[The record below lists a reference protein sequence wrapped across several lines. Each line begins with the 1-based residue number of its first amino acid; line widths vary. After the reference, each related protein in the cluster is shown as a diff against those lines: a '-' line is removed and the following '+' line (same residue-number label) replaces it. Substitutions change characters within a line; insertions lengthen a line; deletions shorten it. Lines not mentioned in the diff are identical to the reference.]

1 MVRLQVV
8 DLLAED
14 ERPDVLAQE
23 LDHVERVGEAGPVAR
38 EAVPHEPRNRQP
50 DVPSPACSSSS
61 QLLRYCKL
69 VDEPVC
75 APLMG
80 GQQDMHPSTAFSLRK
95 RGLFCPSRRNE
106 NGERKG
112 GGIDEPLHDPQAH
125 AIPHA
130 LQPPP
135 DHLPPPLLPFL
146 FPIRTPPALSIHTP
160 LALAPTVSLHTP
172 LRVLSCPSGPVL
184 PVKKERTL
192 VRRRARQIVC
202 DAEGH
207 GHHLDHEE
215 LEAGGVEEGGGRV
228 GGGVGGEGGLEGHL
242 CKGRGGGGGWRYGGW
257 GG

>member
-95 RGLFCPSRRNE
+95 RGLFFPRAGPRM
-106 NGERKG
+106 GKGKG
-112 GGIDEPLHDPQAH
+112 GNPRTAPRSPGPHDTP
-125 AIPHA
+125 
-130 LQPPP
+130 
-135 DHLPPPLLPFL
+135 
-146 FPIRTPPALSIHTP
+146 RPPAS
-160 LALAPTVSLHTP
+160 S
-172 LRVLSCPSGPVL
+172 
-184 PVKKERTL
+184 
-192 VRRRARQIVC
+192 
-202 DAEGH
+202 
-207 GHHLDHEE
+207 
-215 LEAGGVEEGGGRV
+215 
-228 GGGVGGEGGLEGHL
+228 
-242 CKGRGGGGGWRYGGW
+242 
-257 GG
+257 